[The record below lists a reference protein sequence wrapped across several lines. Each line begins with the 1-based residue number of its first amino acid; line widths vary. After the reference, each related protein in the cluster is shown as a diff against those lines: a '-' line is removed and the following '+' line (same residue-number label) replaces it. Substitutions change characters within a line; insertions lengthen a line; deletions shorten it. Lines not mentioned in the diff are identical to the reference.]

1 MILPVKGNKLILA
14 HLDHKANK
22 VDISDF
28 GVKITQPAFIFSE
41 SEKKGI
47 AVMDSND
54 FQEIMIKFENDKIDK
69 IINIIPIKDLLP
81 KNSGPFIPYYNMKTM
96 LLYIMF
102 PKIGKYLI
110 LRHKKKKLANHISG
124 NISTFNDIGGIV
136 GLFKPEI
143 GDIIFFH
150 DHSGIYL
157 LHAKIIL
164 PKNEKVNNA
173 PMSLPNENKEEKKE
187 KKNKGKFNQQLD
199 KPHSPKE
206 AKPIQAQEE
215 VKENI
220 RDVIKKEIDNAIKTT
235 VLPVIEHHMSQF
247 ENEFH
252 TLISNEIATL
262 RKTVEEESTKMQS
275 TGKVFEMFMERMLD
289 IYSHI
294 SSIF

>member
-1 MILPVKGNKLILA
+1 
-14 HLDHKANK
+14 
-22 VDISDF
+22 
-28 GVKITQPAFIFSE
+28 
-41 SEKKGI
+41 
-47 AVMDSND
+47 
-54 FQEIMIKFENDKIDK
+54 
-69 IINIIPIKDLLP
+69 
-81 KNSGPFIPYYNMKTM
+81 M

-289 IYSHI
+289 ISGKFTGNLESQMKDLALSVRPQSDPKPPYTAPPAGYGTAYRNQTDYPNMYPGMYGNT
-294 SSIF
+294 